1 MLSKSLDYYT
11 EEKQNSDESSWLMI
25 TAQLLDCNKNYE
37 KSGRIFQNL
46 IMKNMIIESDRFH
59 IKKKIER

>member
-1 MLSKSLDYYT
+1 MLSKSLNYYT
-11 EEKQNSDESSWLMI
+11 EEKQNSDEPSWLII
-25 TAQLLDCNKNYE
+25 TAQLLDCNKIYE

>member
-1 MLSKSLDYYT
+1 MLSKKLNYYT
-11 EEKQNSDESSWLMI
+11 EEKQNSDEPSWLMI
-25 TAQLLDCNKNYE
+25 TAQLLDCNKIYE